1 MTFFKQNARISSK
14 ELSSIPGDKSI
25 SHRAVI
31 MGSLANNNSVFEGFL
46 CAEDCLNTAKIFQ
59 QLSVPVTVDVS
70 TQTLRIEGQGLGGLK
85 PSDKPLYV
93 GNSGTGIRLISG
105 VLAGQRF
112 ESEILGDDTIQKRPM
127 SRIIDPLRLMGATI
141 HGQQRDD
148 KEYAPLHIQ
157 PAEALKAMHYEL
169 PMPSAQ
175 VKSAVLLASLFAD
188 GVTEVYEP
196 IVCRNHSEVMLKQ
209 FGADIHVSNKR
220 IRCSAKT
227 ALQNPFEGAI
237 QIPSDFSSASFF
249 IVLALLLP
257 NSELCLKHIG
267 LNPTRCRLIHVL
279 QEMGANIRIENEV
292 NEIESYGDIIVS
304 SSSLHN
310 IEVKAEDI
318 PIIIDEIPILAVAA
332 LFATGTLVLKNAE
345 ELRVKESDRIR
356 SIVLMVEAFGG
367 DIEEFEDGFA
377 LKGGVSASTVS
388 VQTFYD
394 HRIAMSAVIAACV
407 GSVELELDNSEC
419 IHTSFPNFF
428 DCLDFVLS

>member
-1 MTFFKQNARISSK
+1 
-14 ELSSIPGDKSI
+14 
-25 SHRAVI
+25 
-31 MGSLANNNSVFEGFL
+31 
-46 CAEDCLNTAKIFQ
+46 
-59 QLSVPVTVDVS
+59 
-70 TQTLRIEGQGLGGLK
+70 
-85 PSDKPLYV
+85 
-93 GNSGTGIRLISG
+93 
-105 VLAGQRF
+105 
-112 ESEILGDDTIQKRPM
+112 
-127 SRIIDPLRLMGATI
+127 
-141 HGQQRDD
+141 
-148 KEYAPLHIQ
+148 
-157 PAEALKAMHYEL
+157 
-169 PMPSAQ
+169 
-175 VKSAVLLASLFAD
+175 
-188 GVTEVYEP
+188 
-196 IVCRNHSEVMLKQ
+196 
-209 FGADIHVSNKR
+209 
-220 IRCSAKT
+220 
-227 ALQNPFEGAI
+227 LQNPFEGAI